1 MHLIDS
7 LKQQQ
12 ELSKSI
18 RKMLLDTLNNKIKKE
33 DLTAT
38 VSVLNSL
45 RSSNVEQLLSR
56 IIIILDSSVAKSR
69 IKEQSKNVYVKFD
82 KQIKNVRKSVAIK
95 E

>member
-1 MHLIDS
+1 
-7 LKQQQ
+7 
-12 ELSKSI
+12 
-18 RKMLLDTLNNKIKKE
+18 LLDTLNNKIKKE

>member
-1 MHLIDS
+1 MHLIES